1 MATGDFDAIIIGH
14 SSFQFIPAAEADT
27 ALVVQEQ
34 IDQLRDAIEQA
45 RGTGEGETKGDKR
58 TLAMIQKKLQ
68 SYENRLVKMNEKR
81 AEKADKMGNEEYG
94 IDFESLGI
102 DYLVVDEAHEF
113 KNLEYNTMSDR
124 VIGMNS
130 PDGSQKA
137 FDLYV
142 KIRGML
148 ERGGAVSFAT
158 GTPVSNSLVEIYTM
172 MKYLAHDELKDRGQ
186 LFYDAWAGAY
196 VETEMRAEYTP
207 AQTLVMRNV
216 LSGLSNLSGLQQIYK
231 QFADTVTM
239 EQLKSLYRE
248 EVEERNRLL
257 GQNERTEF
265 PVPKVKDGGRRLL
278 TLPATPVQAEVNE
291 WLVARLEAIRTGGK
305 EYRSRDNVLNVMRDA
320 MKIVFGDKGIPAFV
334 KEAGK
339 GGFEATWKAA
349 LETVNEK
356 FESGDVSDAI
366 KDEFYEFLEENDDA
380 EAVMITADVGFS
392 VYDDLKAMLRESGIP
407 ENEIAFIHDYNTPEQ
422 KKELFNKV
430 NRRIIRVLIGS
441 SAKMGA
447 GMNAQER
454 AVALHH
460 LDAPWRPSDMEQRE
474 GRIIRQEN
482 SLYAA
487 NPDGFAVEI
496 IAYSAQASNDAV
508 MWQILE
514 RKAKAIEQFRSGG
527 DVDSIVEGSSDA
539 DQYADFMA
547 SSTGNP
553 VYKQELE
560 ARKVLSD
567 AETSVVG
574 RLTARSNAE
583 HFLKLYSLDQKELLQ
598 KIKDLG
604 EIDASHEDFAKGKE
618 LLDGLDDEYR
628 TARAK
633 YEAKRAEIEKAIAK
647 WNDTPKES
655 RGKKPEMPNAPK
667 IVTVLRD
674 EVVDALPYA
683 RRVKDA
689 MEQFFSTTQPQTVSM
704 GDGVTIKLSVKLD
717 VGVPQWWA
725 DVYVGED
732 KVSSVVKSVIDP
744 RNSPEFMKSFDPR
757 IILDSARRAAS
768 RAKFDLSK
776 LEEKKTESA

>member
-1 MATGDFDAIIIGH
+1 M
-14 SSFQFIPAAEADT
+14 
-27 ALVVQEQ
+27 
-34 IDQLRDAIEQA
+34 
-45 RGTGEGETKGDKR
+45 
-58 TLAMIQKKLQ
+58 
-68 SYENRLVKMNEKR
+68 NR
-81 AEKADKMGNEEYG
+81 
-94 IDFESLGI
+94 
-102 DYLVVDEAHEF
+102 H
-113 KNLEYNTMSDR
+113 
-124 VIGMNS
+124 
-130 PDGSQKA
+130 DGSQKA

-142 KIRGML
+142 KIRGLL

-172 MKYLAHDELKDRGQ
+172 MKYLAHDELRDRGQ

-248 EVEERNRLL
+248 EVEERNKLL

-305 EYRSRDNVLNVMRDA
+305 EYRSRDNVLNVMTDARKAALDIRILDPKMPREETGKVVTASKEIKRIYDEWNDVRGAQFVFCDLSTPTKYAAANAKKLLRDA

-392 VYDDLKAMLRESGIP
+392 VYDDLKTMLRESGIP
-407 ENEIAFIHDYNTPEQ
+407 ESEIAFSHDYNTPEQ

-430 NRRIIRVLIGS
+430 NRGIIRVLIGS

-487 NPDGFAVEI
+487 NPDGFEVEI

-527 DVDSIVEGSSDA
+527 DVDSIVEGASDA

-574 RLTARSNAE
+574 KLTARSNAAN
-583 HFLKLYSLDQKELLQ
+583 FLRCMRG
-598 KIKDLG
+598 IKK
-604 EIDASHEDFAKGKE
+604 SCC
-618 LLDGLDDEYR
+618 
-628 TARAK
+628 
-633 YEAKRAEIEKAIAK
+633 KR
-647 WNDTPKES
+647 
-655 RGKKPEMPNAPK
+655 
-667 IVTVLRD
+667 
-674 EVVDALPYA
+674 
-683 RRVKDA
+683 
-689 MEQFFSTTQPQTVSM
+689 
-704 GDGVTIKLSVKLD
+704 
-717 VGVPQWWA
+717 
-725 DVYVGED
+725 
-732 KVSSVVKSVIDP
+732 
-744 RNSPEFMKSFDPR
+744 
-757 IILDSARRAAS
+757 
-768 RAKFDLSK
+768 
-776 LEEKKTESA
+776 